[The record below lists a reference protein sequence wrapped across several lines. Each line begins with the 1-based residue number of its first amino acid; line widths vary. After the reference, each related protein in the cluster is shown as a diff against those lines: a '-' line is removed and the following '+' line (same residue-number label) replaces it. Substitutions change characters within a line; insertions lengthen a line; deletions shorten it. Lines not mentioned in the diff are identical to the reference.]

1 MYATHTYVLKIP
13 GSTRSLFKNVSSF
26 LLDFQRWV
34 WAYRQERFLVSV
46 NTNNGIERQNE
57 SFKYQYLK
65 DRNKSSLSGMI
76 AILVEEFLPEK
87 YQR

>member
-1 MYATHTYVLKIP
+1 MFVFTSIT
-13 GSTRSLFKNVSSF
+13 
-26 LLDFQRWV
+26 FQRWV
-34 WAYRQERFLVSV
+34 WAYRQERVLVSV
-46 NTNNGIERQNE
+46 NTNNGIERLNE

-76 AILVEEFLPEK
+76 AILVEEILPEK

>member
-1 MYATHTYVLKIP
+1 MFVFTLIT
-13 GSTRSLFKNVSSF
+13 
-26 LLDFQRWV
+26 FQPWV
-34 WAYRQERFLVSV
+34 WAYRQERVLVSV
-46 NTNNGIERQNE
+46 NTNNGIERLNE

-76 AILVEEFLPEK
+76 AILVEEILPEK